1 MIFKIT
7 LCNFFRDHIDA
18 LNARFASYQVF
29 VYKYK
34 SKVYEL
40 NEWMDIRKVEWLIFF
55 GFRPSMAYLYIWQSQ
70 DCSFRLLVVGVYGS

>member
-40 NEWMDIRKVEWLIFF
+40 NDWMDIGMAEWLIFF
-55 GFRPSMAYLYIWQSQ
+55 GFRPSLANLYIY
-70 DCSFRLLVVGVYGS
+70 DNLKIAVLGY